1 MEHALGNKWKNKES
15 PLFRVFVFV
24 HVLHIT
30 PAFVFLYSLCLIF
43 TSLSKSFYCSF
54 LHCSSLFTFL
64 LHFVFRAA
72 VLFQKS
78 VFFSFYIFPSGGCSP
93 HSGFFNSFYF
103 FLFFCLSSWLVD
115 ARKLMSV
122 NIITNNPLNICDYVG
137 PHIQR
142 VYFSG
147 VRIKALRA
155 GVRHMFNILWSSL
168 LTKHTIFR

>member
-1 MEHALGNKWKNKES
+1 MLWAINEKTRKV
-15 PLFRVFVFV
+15 LFRVFVFV

-115 ARKLMSV
+115 ASKLMSV
-122 NIITNNPLNICDYVG
+122 NIITNNPKISFEYLWLCWTPYSESLFQWCQNKGLESRCPTYVQH
-137 PHIQR
+137 PL
-142 VYFSG
+142 
-147 VRIKALRA
+147 K
-155 GVRHMFNILWSSL
+155 L
-168 LTKHTIFR
+168 LID